1 MKQVTMT
8 MKLKDLDNDLLA
20 SKHKNLKKDLEIL
33 EEYSTEWCVAFK
45 EMIEVEEIA
54 CNRGFV
60 LSYGANGCKRDL
72 IYMGY

>member
-20 SKHKNLKKDLEIL
+20 SKHNNLKKDLEIL
-33 EEYSTEWCVAFK
+33 ARYSAKWCAAFK
-45 EMIEVEEIA
+45 EMREVEEIA

>member
-1 MKQVTMT
+1 MTEVTIT

-20 SKHKNLKKDLEIL
+20 SKHSNLKRVLEVV
-33 EEYSTEWCVAFK
+33 EEYSAEWKVAFR
-45 EMIEVEEIA
+45 EMIEVEKIA

-60 LSYGANGCKRDL
+60 LSYGANGECRDL